1 MPPLESG
8 APPPLICSRRLSSL
22 DWAFANLIFS
32 EATSFLSTSTWMAF
46 AAGASVD
53 GAFPQPINKTAETEI
68 ITISALGSNFA
79 DFIEF
84 LL

>member
-1 MPPLESG
+1 
-8 APPPLICSRRLSSL
+8 
-22 DWAFANLIFS
+22 
-32 EATSFLSTSTWMAF
+32 WMAF